1 MAIFNFASIRE
12 ATGIEENGNFIKVVG
27 EEVNLNSYIYADEMR
42 RLIKKLNRVEDAYF
56 AGKVYEIDEF
66 YWTEGQDDEDYLSD
80 EVREKVLKD
89 ATEIEKIEDKDG
101 YIFKLYI
108 YRKEDNLIIRFFDSY
123 GIEELL
129 VLREI

>member
-1 MAIFNFASIRE
+1 MAIFNFASLLE
-12 ATGIEENGNFIKVVG
+12 DTGIEENGNFVDASGKK
-27 EEVNLNSYIYADEMR
+27 EVE
-42 RLIKKLNRVEDAYF
+42 RLRKKLNKVEVAYF
-56 AGKVYEIDEF
+56 AGKVFEIDEF

-80 EVREKVLKD
+80 EVREKVLLD
-89 ATEIEKIEDKDG
+89 ATGIEKIGDKAG

-108 YRKEDNLIIRFFDSY
+108 YRKEDNLIIQLFDSY

>member
-1 MAIFNFASIRE
+1 MAIFNFVSLLE
-12 ATGIEENGNFIKVVG
+12 DTGIEENGNFVDASGKK
-27 EEVNLNSYIYADEMR
+27 EVE
-42 RLIKKLNRVEDAYF
+42 RLRKKLNKVEDAYF
-56 AGKVYEIDEF
+56 AGKVFEIDKF

-89 ATEIEKIEDKDG
+89 ATEIEKIGDKDG

-108 YRKEDNLIIRFFDSY
+108 YRKEDNLIIQLFDSY

>member
-1 MAIFNFASIRE
+1 MAIFNFTFLRE
-12 ATGIEENGNFIKVVG
+12 DMGIEENGNFVKVVG
-27 EEVNLNSYIYADEMR
+27 ADEMR
-42 RLIKKLNRVEDAYF
+42 RLLKEWDRVDNAYF

>member
-12 ATGIEENGNFIKVVG
+12 ATGIEENGNFVDASGKK
-27 EEVNLNSYIYADEMR
+27 EVE
-42 RLIKKLNRVEDAYF
+42 RLRKKLNKVEDAYF
-56 AGKVYEIDEF
+56 AGKVFEIDKF

>member
-1 MAIFNFASIRE
+1 MAIFNFASLLE
-12 ATGIEENGNFIKVVG
+12 DTGIEENGNFVDASGKK
-27 EEVNLNSYIYADEMR
+27 EVE
-42 RLIKKLNRVEDAYF
+42 RLRKKLNKVEVAYF
-56 AGKVYEIDEF
+56 AGKVYEIDKF

-89 ATEIEKIEDKDG
+89 ATEIEKIGDKDG

-108 YRKEDNLIIRFFDSY
+108 YRKEDNLIVRLFDSY

>member
-1 MAIFNFASIRE
+1 MAIFNFASLLE
-12 ATGIEENGNFIKVVG
+12 DTGIEENGNFVKEVG
-27 EEVNLNSYIYADEMR
+27 ADEMK
-42 RLIKKLNRVEDAYF
+42 RLIKELDRVEDAYF

-108 YRKEDNLIIRFFDSY
+108 YRKEDNLIVRLFDNY
-123 GIEELL
+123 ELL

>member
-1 MAIFNFASIRE
+1 MAIFNFASLRE
-12 ATGIEENGNFIKVVG
+12 DMGIEENGNFVDASGKK
-27 EEVNLNSYIYADEMR
+27 EVE
-42 RLIKKLNRVEDAYF
+42 RLRKKLNKVEAAYF
-56 AGKVYEIDEF
+56 AGKVFEIDEF

-80 EVREKVLKD
+80 EMREKVLED
-89 ATEIEKIEDKDG
+89 AMKIEEIEDKDG

>member
-1 MAIFNFASIRE
+1 MAIFNFTFLRE
-12 ATGIEENGNFIKVVG
+12 DMGIEENGNFVKVVG
-27 EEVNLNSYIYADEMR
+27 ADEMN
-42 RLIKKLNRVEDAYF
+42 RLIKELNRVEDAYF
-56 AGKVYEIDEF
+56 AGKVYEIDKF

-80 EVREKVLKD
+80 EMREKVLKD

-108 YRKEDNLIIRFFDSY
+108 YRKEDNLIVRLFDSH